1 MADFGQLHVR
11 EWEVQF
17 YQEQTRKWLT
27 GMLSVTVERI
37 IFQDKNSQFNM
48 ICMYGDF
55 AEVKK
60 TTTGI
65 IFSAIVIITK
75 DGKKHWFSSLPN
87 REDIFNVMQYFLR
100 SNVTFSDQG
109 NKGKTLGMGRTEMG
123 HKLLKVAY
131 DSHKTLSASAE
142 IMSSQGEQ
150 IDSTLT
156 AMTDIHNDLDI
167 AESLTSGMES
177 WTGKWRIPNVYQ
189 TVDPIIVHQRDI
201 PNISDY
207 EILYTKMETNKT
219 TTQKLGLLR
228 IAPEGMFIL
237 SEKQKLIHHF
247 KWSDISRV
255 RVLSPCEVLVTRFLI
270 GQPDLSYGVVC
281 TSLLGFLEFLERK
294 MRSKIEYVTSGFVR
308 QPEERGHP
316 QAKITKGKYTLMTQA
331 KITTGKYTLMSQAKI
346 TKGKYTLMTQ
356 AMITKGKYTLM
367 SQAKLTKGKYT
378 LMTQA
383 KITKGKY
390 TLMTQAKITK
400 GKYTLMTQA
409 KITKGKYTLMT
420 PA

>member
-316 QAKITKGKYTLMTQA
+316 QAKITKGELLSRK
-331 KITTGKYTLMSQAKI
+331 TTGSSIPQLQTSCNQSRTGHDVQGEQLQLPHPVVSDEEVQELQHTLSDLRSLAISVQQETDTQNEKLDTLTCSVDKANVRMSKVN
-346 TKGKYTLMTQ
+346 
-356 AMITKGKYTLM
+356 
-367 SQAKLTKGKYT
+367 SRVEKLTK
-378 LMTQA
+378 
-383 KITKGKY
+383 
-390 TLMTQAKITK
+390 
-400 GKYTLMTQA
+400 
-409 KITKGKYTLMT
+409 
-420 PA
+420 